1 VDHGPSAGL
10 ETRQSHGLDQFCAS
24 LEERPGMSILDFAG
38 ASQTTVSFV
47 TNYGHRLYSDD
58 FVRQLDQV
66 FTPLPVGANGAGFF
80 ENQANPALV
89 SDFLATALSFED
101 ASFDGALVWD
111 SLQFLASPLLQ
122 TVVAR
127 LHRMLRPGASLLA
140 LFNTEERIES
150 VPTFAYRIQDHRT
163 IQMVSRSHRRPAQ
176 IFNNRSLEKLFQDFQ
191 SVKFFLTRDRLR
203 EVIVRR

>member
-1 VDHGPSAGL
+1 VAQTPIAGS

-24 LEERPGMSILDFAG
+24 LEERPGMAILDFAG
-38 ASQTTVSFV
+38 ASQATVSFV

-58 FVRQLDQV
+58 FVRQLDRV
-66 FTPLPVGANGAGFF
+66 FGSASAGASDAEFF

-89 SDFLATALSFED
+89 SDFLDLALSFDD

-111 SLQFLASPLLQ
+111 SLQFVASPLLQ
-122 TVVAR
+122 TVVGK
-127 LHRMLRPGASLLA
+127 LHKMLRPGANLFA
-140 LFNTEERIES
+140 LFHTDERIENI
-150 VPTFAYRIQDHRT
+150 PTHTYRIQDHRT
-163 IQMVSRSHRRPAQ
+163 IQMVSRSQRKPAQ
-176 IFNNRSLEKLFQDFQ
+176 VFNNRNLEKLFQDFQ

>member
-1 VDHGPSAGL
+1 VAQAPSAGS

-38 ASQTTVSFV
+38 ASQATVSFV

-66 FTPLPVGANGAGFF
+66 FAPANGANFF
-80 ENQANPALV
+80 ENQANPILV
-89 SDFLATALSFED
+89 SDLFNLALTFDD

-122 TVVAR
+122 TVVAK

-140 LFNTEERIES
+140 LFHTEERIES
-150 VPTFAYRIQDHRT
+150 IATYAYRIQDHRT
-163 IQMVSRSHRRPAQ
+163 IQMTSRSQRKPAQ
-176 IFNNRSLEKLFQDFQ
+176 IFNNRSLEKLFQDFS

-203 EVIVRR
+203 EVIVKR

>member
-1 VDHGPSAGL
+1 VEQVPFGGP

-38 ASQTTVSFV
+38 ASQATVSFV

-66 FTPLPVGANGAGFF
+66 FGRAAAGPNGVEFF

-89 SDFLATALSFED
+89 ADFFNLALSFDD

-111 SLQFLASPLLQ
+111 SLQFLSSPLLQ
-122 TVVAR
+122 TVVAK

-140 LFNTEERIES
+140 LFHTEERIES
-150 VPTFAYRIQDHRT
+150 ISTFAYRIQDHRT
-163 IQMVSRSHRRPAQ
+163 IQMVSRSQRKPAQ
-176 IFNNRSLEKLFQDFQ
+176 IFNNRSLERLFQDFH